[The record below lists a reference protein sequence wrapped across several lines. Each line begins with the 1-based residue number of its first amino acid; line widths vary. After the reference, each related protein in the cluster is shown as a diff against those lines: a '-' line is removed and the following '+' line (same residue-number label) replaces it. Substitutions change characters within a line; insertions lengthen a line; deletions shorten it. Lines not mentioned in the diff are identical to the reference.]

1 MWWLKVWFSEN
12 CSSQNMT
19 TALLCVSFLCVW
31 HAFISS
37 VGIWLFHILNSSH
50 LPPLRLAS
58 AWLRGNSVVVS
69 PLLTVAV
76 SLSCLVA
83 LVTVDLCVSTMFSRS
98 LLRDSG
104 ALSRLS
110 ADGWIA
116 DGNPTAFI
124 SGHVSPVTSSSFDGA
139 EVTSILHRGSPVV
152 GLSIPV
158 WVWPV
163 CRCSLIDFLE
173 NVSAVSKCILSCLP
187 GVISLAPF
195 FSFSVVN
202 ICRLYFRCR
211 LEVKLN

>member
-1 MWWLKVWFSEN
+1 MLKLARAWF
-12 CSSQNMT
+12 
-19 TALLCVSFLCVW
+19 
-31 HAFISS
+31 H
-37 VGIWLFHILNSSH
+37 
-50 LPPLRLAS
+50 
-58 AWLRGNSVVVS
+58 GNNVVVS
-69 PLLTVAV
+69 PSLIVAV
-76 SLSCLVA
+76 SLSCFVA
-83 LVTVDLCVSTMFSRS
+83 SVIVDLFVSMMFSRS

-110 ADGWIA
+110 ADWWIA

-187 GVISLAPF
+187 GVISLAP
-195 FSFSVVN
+195 SFVVN
-202 ICRLYFRCR
+202 IFRLYFRCR
-211 LEVKLN
+211 LEMKFRLVVPFAREG

>member
-1 MWWLKVWFSEN
+1 M
-12 CSSQNMT
+12 
-19 TALLCVSFLCVW
+19 
-31 HAFISS
+31 
-37 VGIWLFHILNSSH
+37 FHILKSSH

-76 SLSCLVA
+76 NLSCLVA
-83 LVTVDLCVSTMFSRS
+83 LVTVDPCVSTMFSRS

-110 ADGWIA
+110 ADWWIA
-116 DGNPTAFI
+116 DGNPTALI
-124 SGHVSPVTSSSFDGA
+124 SGHVSPVTSSSSDGV

-187 GVISLAPF
+187 GVISFAP
-195 FSFSVVN
+195 SFVVN
-202 ICRLYFRCR
+202 ILRLYFRCR
-211 LEVKLN
+211 L